1 MRTVL
6 ITGCGSGIGMET
18 AVAAARAGHF
28 VYAGVR
34 DLSTGVELC
43 KAVRGLPVT
52 PIQLDITQREERDR
66 AVQQILSERG
76 RLDALVN
83 NAGVTLGGFLEQ
95 VDECEIRHVFEVNVF
110 GSWAMTRVC
119 LPHLRKN
126 VGAKVIFISSM
137 AGRSAFPMLGAYAA
151 SKFALEGL
159 GEAWRHELRGFGVDV
174 VLVEPGA
181 YLTEIFGRNRR
192 VTRYASDSDS
202 PYAALG
208 PKLDEFFQRG
218 VDRIAGDPREVADH
232 IVGIL
237 AQRRSV
243 LRHPV
248 GLDAKVR
255 ALILKTAP
263 FCLTEWLFARI
274 ISRARRTSA

>member
-1 MRTVL
+1 MSVRHVICDLRQDELMRTVL

-95 VDECEIRHVFEVNVF
+95 VDEFRLEV
-110 GSWAMTRVC
+110 
-119 LPHLRKN
+119 
-126 VGAKVIFISSM
+126 
-137 AGRSAFPMLGAYAA
+137 
-151 SKFALEGL
+151 
-159 GEAWRHELRGFGVDV
+159 
-174 VLVEPGA
+174 
-181 YLTEIFGRNRR
+181 
-192 VTRYASDSDS
+192 
-202 PYAALG
+202 
-208 PKLDEFFQRG
+208 
-218 VDRIAGDPREVADH
+218 
-232 IVGIL
+232 
-237 AQRRSV
+237 
-243 LRHPV
+243 
-248 GLDAKVR
+248 
-255 ALILKTAP
+255 
-263 FCLTEWLFARI
+263 
-274 ISRARRTSA
+274 